1 MTFSYRH
8 RKLIVLLLLFLLSVT
23 ASFFIFRSHFT
34 PKKKTS
40 TKKIV
45 LTPKKEETTTDNDTY
60 YLVDIK
66 GAINNPGTYSMKKG
80 SRVIDVIHLAGELKS
95 DADTSVLNLSKKVT
109 DEMVIIVYSYDEVK
123 NLMFDLYKNE
133 LEDGIT
139 KREAEDKLREVSLK
153 IFGLTKDS
161 SRRERERAYRD
172 YGRQFF
178 DVIEEVTDWTVTTGL
193 KENEWFNALV
203 NYANLKEGDKNLFV
217 NEHEEVILSVA
228 RMGKRHHDTMLQRLP
243 ENTTYSVETDLYGAA
258 VGADID
264 RYLIGQE
271 DWTKLVDAITKA
283 FTVMIQELIFAEIL
297 EAPKKLPVQSGFVE
311 TGALSTATRKKFNK
325 VLQNVSVANDNADVV
340 IMGTMVALQ
349 ELEGLIDI
357 NWLADSQKE
366 DKAKM
371 GRLGNYG
378 RYTLVE
384 IPQRFARNDVTKDMY
399 KDDVLWVFASGDNKM
414 VDMVD
419 VGETLIE
426 EITDRGTANSNI
438 ADLMKYEVQREFGV
452 ATRLGRYFGQWTITE

>member
-1 MTFSYRH
+1 MNKMNFSAH
-8 RKLIVLLLLFLLSVT
+8 VLNVFDEM
-23 ASFFIFRSHFT
+23 
-34 PKKKTS
+34 KTS
-40 TKKIV
+40 Y
-45 LTPKKEETTTDNDTY
+45 E
-60 YLVDIK
+60 
-66 GAINNPGTYSMKKG
+66 
-80 SRVIDVIHLAGELKS
+80 
-95 DADTSVLNLSKKVT
+95 
-109 DEMVIIVYSYDEVK
+109 EVK

-133 LEDGIT
+133 LDDGIS

-172 YGRQFF
+172 HARQYF
-178 DVIEEVTDWTVTTGL
+178 DVIEEVTDWTVSTGL

-203 NYANLKEGDKNLFV
+203 NYRNLKEGDTNLFV
-217 NEHEEVILSVA
+217 NEHEEVILSIA

-243 ENTTYSVETDLYGAA
+243 ENTTYSVETDVYGAA

-283 FTVMIQELIFAEIL
+283 FVVKIQELIFAEIL
-297 EAPKKLPVQSGFVE
+297 EAPKKLPAQSEFVQ
-311 TGALSTATRKKFNK
+311 TGALNTTNRKKFNK

-349 ELEGLIDI
+349 ELENLIDVK
-357 NWLADSQKE
+357 WVADSQKE
-366 DKAKM
+366 DIAKM

-384 IPQRFARNDVTKDMY
+384 IPQRFARNDVTKSMY
-399 KDDVLWVFASGDNKM
+399 KDDTLFVFATGDNKL

-426 EITDRGTANSNI
+426 EITERGTANSNI
-438 ADLMKYEVQREFGV
+438 ADIMKYEVQRELGV
-452 ATRLGRYFGQWTITE
+452 STRIGRYLRSWPITD

>member
-1 MTFSYRH
+1 MRSMNFSAH
-8 RKLIVLLLLFLLSVT
+8 VMNVFSDMQ
-23 ASFFIFRSHFT
+23 
-34 PKKKTS
+34 TS
-40 TKKIV
+40 Y
-45 LTPKKEETTTDNDTY
+45 E
-60 YLVDIK
+60 
-66 GAINNPGTYSMKKG
+66 
-80 SRVIDVIHLAGELKS
+80 
-95 DADTSVLNLSKKVT
+95 
-109 DEMVIIVYSYDEVK
+109 EVK
-123 NLMFDLYKNE
+123 NLMFDLYKGE
-133 LEDGIT
+133 LDDGIS
-139 KREAEDKLREVSLK
+139 KRDAEDKLREVSLR

-161 SRRERERAYRD
+161 TRRERERAYRD
-172 YGRQFF
+172 YGRQYF
-178 DVIEEVTDWTVTTGL
+178 DVIEEVTDWTVSTGL
-193 KENEWFNALV
+193 KENEWFNVLV

-243 ENTTYSVETDLYGAA
+243 ENTTYSVDTDVYGAA

-283 FTVMIQELIFAEIL
+283 FVVMIQELIFAEIL
-297 EAPKKLPVQSGFVE
+297 EAPKKLPAQAEFVQ
-311 TGALSTATRKKFNK
+311 TGALDKTNRKKFNK
-325 VLQNVSVANDNADVV
+325 ICQNVSTANDNAEVV

-349 ELEGLIDI
+349 ELENLVDV
-357 NWLADSQKE
+357 NWIADSQKE
-366 DKAKM
+366 DKATM

-384 IPQRFARNDVTKDMY
+384 IPQRFARNDVTKEMY
-399 KDDVLWVFASGDNKM
+399 KDDTLWVFASGDNKM

-438 ADLMKYEVQREFGV
+438 ADIMKYEVQREFGV
-452 ATRLGRYFGQWTITE
+452 ATKLCRYFGQWTITD

>member
-1 MTFSYRH
+1 MRKMNFSAH
-8 RKLIVLLLLFLLSVT
+8 
-23 ASFFIFRSHFT
+23 
-34 PKKKTS
+34 
-40 TKKIV
+40 
-45 LTPKKEETTTDNDTY
+45 
-60 YLVDIK
+60 
-66 GAINNPGTYSMKKG
+66 
-80 SRVIDVIHLAGELKS
+80 
-95 DADTSVLNLSKKVT
+95 VLNVF
-109 DEMVIIVYSYDEVK
+109 DEMKTSYDEVK

-325 VLQNVSVANDNADVV
+325 ILQNVSVANDNADVV

-357 NWLADSQKE
+357 NWLANSQKE

-378 RYTLVE
+378 RYTLIE

>member
-1 MTFSYRH
+1 MNKMNFSAH
-8 RKLIVLLLLFLLSVT
+8 VLNVFDEM
-23 ASFFIFRSHFT
+23 
-34 PKKKTS
+34 KTS
-40 TKKIV
+40 Y
-45 LTPKKEETTTDNDTY
+45 E
-60 YLVDIK
+60 
-66 GAINNPGTYSMKKG
+66 
-80 SRVIDVIHLAGELKS
+80 
-95 DADTSVLNLSKKVT
+95 
-109 DEMVIIVYSYDEVK
+109 EVK
-123 NLMFDLYKNE
+123 NLMFDLYKDE
-133 LEDGIT
+133 LDDGIS
-139 KREAEDKLREVSLK
+139 KREAEDKLREVSLR

-172 YGRQFF
+172 HARQYF
-178 DVIEEVTDWTVTTGL
+178 DVIEEVTDWTVSTGL

-203 NYANLKEGDKNLFV
+203 NYRNLKEGDTNLFV
-217 NEHEEVILSVA
+217 NEHEEVILSIA

-243 ENTTYSVETDLYGAA
+243 ENTTYSVETDVYGAA

-283 FTVMIQELIFAEIL
+283 FVVKIQELIFAEIL
-297 EAPKKLPVQSGFVE
+297 EAPKKLPAQSEFVQ
-311 TGALSTATRKKFNK
+311 TGALNTINRKKFNK
-325 VLQNVSVANDNADVV
+325 ILQNVSVANDNADVV

-349 ELEGLIDI
+349 ELENLIDVK
-357 NWLADSQKE
+357 WVADSQKE
-366 DKAKM
+366 DIAKM

-384 IPQRFARNDVTKDMY
+384 IPQRFARNDVTKSMY
-399 KDDVLWVFASGDNKM
+399 KDDTLFVFATGDNKL

-438 ADLMKYEVQREFGV
+438 ADIMKYEVQRELGV
-452 ATRLGRYFGQWTITE
+452 STRIGRYFGSWTITD

>member
-1 MTFSYRH
+1 MNKMNFSAH
-8 RKLIVLLLLFLLSVT
+8 VLNVFDEM
-23 ASFFIFRSHFT
+23 
-34 PKKKTS
+34 KTS
-40 TKKIV
+40 Y
-45 LTPKKEETTTDNDTY
+45 E
-60 YLVDIK
+60 
-66 GAINNPGTYSMKKG
+66 
-80 SRVIDVIHLAGELKS
+80 
-95 DADTSVLNLSKKVT
+95 
-109 DEMVIIVYSYDEVK
+109 EVK
-123 NLMFDLYKNE
+123 NLMFDLYKDE
-133 LEDGIT
+133 LDDGIS
-139 KREAEDKLREVSLK
+139 KREAEDKLREVSLR

-172 YGRQFF
+172 HARQYF
-178 DVIEEVTDWTVTTGL
+178 DVIEEVTDWTVFTGL

-203 NYANLKEGDKNLFV
+203 NYRNLKEGDTNLFV
-217 NEHEEVILSVA
+217 NEHEEVILSIA

-243 ENTTYSVETDLYGAA
+243 ENTTYSVETDVYGAA

-283 FTVMIQELIFAEIL
+283 FVVKIQELIFAEIL
-297 EAPKKLPVQSGFVE
+297 EAPKKLPAQSEFVQ
-311 TGALSTATRKKFNK
+311 TGALNTTNRKKFNK
-325 VLQNVSVANDNADVV
+325 ILQNVSVANDNADVV

-349 ELEGLIDI
+349 ELENLIDVK
-357 NWLADSQKE
+357 WVADSQKE
-366 DKAKM
+366 DIAKM

-384 IPQRFARNDVTKDMY
+384 IPQRFARNDVTKSMY
-399 KDDVLWVFASGDNKM
+399 KDDTLFVFATGDNKL

-438 ADLMKYEVQREFGV
+438 ADIMKYEVQRELGV
-452 ATRLGRYFGQWTITE
+452 STRIGRYFGLWTITD

>member
-1 MTFSYRH
+1 MRKMNFSAH
-8 RKLIVLLLLFLLSVT
+8 VLNVFNDM
-23 ASFFIFRSHFT
+23 
-34 PKKKTS
+34 KTS
-40 TKKIV
+40 Y
-45 LTPKKEETTTDNDTY
+45 E
-60 YLVDIK
+60 
-66 GAINNPGTYSMKKG
+66 
-80 SRVIDVIHLAGELKS
+80 
-95 DADTSVLNLSKKVT
+95 
-109 DEMVIIVYSYDEVK
+109 EVK

-133 LEDGIT
+133 LDEGIT
-139 KREAEDKLREVSLK
+139 RRDAEDKLREISLK

-161 SRRERERAYRD
+161 SRRDRKRAYEE

-178 DVIEEVTDWTVTTGL
+178 DVIEEVTDWTVSTGL
-193 KENEWFNALV
+193 KDNEWFNVLV
-203 NYANLKEGDKNLFV
+203 NYKNLKEGDTNLFV

-283 FTVMIQELIFAEIL
+283 FIVKIQELIFAEIL
-297 EAPKKLPVQSGFVE
+297 EAPKKLPVQSEFVQ
-311 TGALSTATRKKFNK
+311 TGALDTAHRKKFNK
-325 VLQNVSVANDNADVV
+325 ILQNVSVANENADVV

-349 ELEGLIDI
+349 ELENLIDI

-366 DKAKM
+366 EKASI
-371 GRLGNYG
+371 GRIGHYG
-378 RYTLVE
+378 RYTLIE
-384 IPQRFARNDVTKDMY
+384 IPQRFARNNVTKNMY
-399 KDDVLWVFASGDNKM
+399 SDDILWIFASGADNNKM
-414 VDMVD
+414 IDMVD

-452 ATRLGRYFGQWTITE
+452 STRLSKYFGQWTITE

>member
-1 MTFSYRH
+1 MNKMNFSAH
-8 RKLIVLLLLFLLSVT
+8 VLNVFDEM
-23 ASFFIFRSHFT
+23 
-34 PKKKTS
+34 KTS
-40 TKKIV
+40 Y
-45 LTPKKEETTTDNDTY
+45 E
-60 YLVDIK
+60 
-66 GAINNPGTYSMKKG
+66 
-80 SRVIDVIHLAGELKS
+80 
-95 DADTSVLNLSKKVT
+95 
-109 DEMVIIVYSYDEVK
+109 EVK
-123 NLMFDLYKNE
+123 NLMFDLYKDE
-133 LEDGIT
+133 LDDGIS
-139 KREAEDKLREVSLK
+139 KREAEDKLREVSLR

-172 YGRQFF
+172 HARQYF
-178 DVIEEVTDWTVTTGL
+178 DVIEEVTDWTVSTGL

-203 NYANLKEGDKNLFV
+203 NYRNLKEGDTNLFV

-243 ENTTYSVETDLYGAA
+243 ENTTYSVETDVYGAA

-283 FTVMIQELIFAEIL
+283 FVVKIQELIFAEIL
-297 EAPKKLPVQSGFVE
+297 EAPKKLPAQSEFVQ
-311 TGALSTATRKKFNK
+311 TGALNTTNRKKFNK
-325 VLQNVSVANDNADVV
+325 ILQNVSVANDNADVV

-349 ELEGLIDI
+349 ELENLIDVK
-357 NWLADSQKE
+357 WVADSQKE
-366 DKAKM
+366 DIAKM

-384 IPQRFARNDVTKDMY
+384 IPQRFARNDVTKSMY
-399 KDDVLWVFASGDNKM
+399 KDDTLFVFASGDNKL

-426 EITDRGTANSNI
+426 EITERGTANSNI
-438 ADLMKYEVQREFGV
+438 ADIMKYEVQRELGV
-452 ATRLGRYFGQWTITE
+452 STRIGRYFGSWTITD

>member
-1 MTFSYRH
+1 MNKMNFSAH
-8 RKLIVLLLLFLLSVT
+8 VLNVFDEM
-23 ASFFIFRSHFT
+23 
-34 PKKKTS
+34 KTS
-40 TKKIV
+40 Y
-45 LTPKKEETTTDNDTY
+45 E
-60 YLVDIK
+60 
-66 GAINNPGTYSMKKG
+66 
-80 SRVIDVIHLAGELKS
+80 
-95 DADTSVLNLSKKVT
+95 
-109 DEMVIIVYSYDEVK
+109 EVK

-133 LEDGIT
+133 LDDGIS
-139 KREAEDKLREVSLK
+139 KREAENKLREVSLR

-172 YGRQFF
+172 HARQYF
-178 DVIEEVTDWTVTTGL
+178 DVIEEVTDWTVSTGL

-203 NYANLKEGDKNLFV
+203 NYRNLKEGDTNLFV

-243 ENTTYSVETDLYGAA
+243 ENTTYSVETDVYGAA

-283 FTVMIQELIFAEIL
+283 FVVKIQELIFAEIL
-297 EAPKKLPVQSGFVE
+297 EAPKKLPAQSEFVQ
-311 TGALSTATRKKFNK
+311 TGALNTTNRKKFNK
-325 VLQNVSVANDNADVV
+325 ILQNVSVANDNADVV

-349 ELEGLIDI
+349 ELENLIDVK
-357 NWLADSQKE
+357 WVADSQKE
-366 DKAKM
+366 DIAKM

-384 IPQRFARNDVTKDMY
+384 IPQRFARNDVTKSMY
-399 KDDVLWVFASGDNKM
+399 KDDTLFVFASGDNKL

-426 EITDRGTANSNI
+426 EITERGTANSNI
-438 ADLMKYEVQREFGV
+438 ADIMKYEVQRELGV
-452 ATRLGRYFGQWTITE
+452 STRIGRYFGSWTITD

>member
-1 MTFSYRH
+1 MRKMNFSAH
-8 RKLIVLLLLFLLSVT
+8 
-23 ASFFIFRSHFT
+23 
-34 PKKKTS
+34 
-40 TKKIV
+40 
-45 LTPKKEETTTDNDTY
+45 
-60 YLVDIK
+60 
-66 GAINNPGTYSMKKG
+66 
-80 SRVIDVIHLAGELKS
+80 
-95 DADTSVLNLSKKVT
+95 VLNVF
-109 DEMVIIVYSYDEVK
+109 DEMKTSYDEVK

-357 NWLADSQKE
+357 NWLANSQKE

-378 RYTLVE
+378 RYTLIE

-414 VDMVD
+414 VEEFLDIIS
-419 VGETLIE
+419 GEKTESTYITSLDRSLQSHYCALAAE
-426 EITDRGTANSNI
+426 YSRLHDGKAVEIDTFR
-438 ADLMKYEVQREFGV
+438 
-452 ATRLGRYFGQWTITE
+452 

>member
-1 MTFSYRH
+1 MNKMNFSAH
-8 RKLIVLLLLFLLSVT
+8 VLNVFDEM
-23 ASFFIFRSHFT
+23 
-34 PKKKTS
+34 KTS
-40 TKKIV
+40 Y
-45 LTPKKEETTTDNDTY
+45 E
-60 YLVDIK
+60 
-66 GAINNPGTYSMKKG
+66 
-80 SRVIDVIHLAGELKS
+80 
-95 DADTSVLNLSKKVT
+95 
-109 DEMVIIVYSYDEVK
+109 EVK

-133 LEDGIT
+133 LDDGIS

-161 SRRERERAYRD
+161 SHRERERAYRD
-172 YGRQFF
+172 HARQYF
-178 DVIEEVTDWTVTTGL
+178 DVIEEVTDWTVSTGL

-203 NYANLKEGDKNLFV
+203 NYKNLKEGDTNLFV
-217 NEHEEVILSVA
+217 NEHEEVILSIA

-243 ENTTYSVETDLYGAA
+243 ENTTYSVETDVYGAA

-283 FTVMIQELIFAEIL
+283 FVVKIQELIFAEIL
-297 EAPKKLPVQSGFVE
+297 EAPKKLPAQSEFVQ
-311 TGALSTATRKKFNK
+311 TGALNTTNRKKFNK
-325 VLQNVSVANDNADVV
+325 ILQNVSVANDNADVV

-349 ELEGLIDI
+349 ELENLIDVK
-357 NWLADSQKE
+357 WVADSQKE
-366 DKAKM
+366 DIAKM

-384 IPQRFARNDVTKDMY
+384 IPQRFARNDVTKSMY
-399 KDDVLWVFASGDNKM
+399 KDDTLFVFATGDNKL

-438 ADLMKYEVQREFGV
+438 ADIMKYEVQRELGV
-452 ATRLGRYFGQWTITE
+452 STRIGRYFGSWTITD

>member
-1 MTFSYRH
+1 MRTMNFSAH
-8 RKLIVLLLLFLLSVT
+8 VMNVFED
-23 ASFFIFRSHFT
+23 
-34 PKKKTS
+34 KKTC
-40 TKKIV
+40 
-45 LTPKKEETTTDNDTY
+45 
-60 YLVDIK
+60 
-66 GAINNPGTYSMKKG
+66 
-80 SRVIDVIHLAGELKS
+80 
-95 DADTSVLNLSKKVT
+95 
-109 DEMVIIVYSYDEVK
+109 YDEVK

-133 LEDGIT
+133 LEEGVSR
-139 KREAEDKLREVSLK
+139 REAEDKLRDVSLG

-161 SRRERERAYRD
+161 SRRDRKRAYEE

-178 DVIEEVTDWTVTTGL
+178 DVIEEVLDWTVSTGL

-203 NYANLKEGDKNLFV
+203 NYRNLNDGDENLFV
-217 NEHEEVILSVA
+217 NEHEDVILSIA

-243 ENTTYSVETDLYGAA
+243 ENTTYKVDTDVYGAA

-271 DWTKLVDAITKA
+271 DWTKLVDAVTRA
-283 FTVMIQELIFAEIL
+283 FVEKVQELIFAEIL

-311 TGALSTATRKKFNK
+311 TGALGAATRKKFNK

-349 ELEGLIDI
+349 ELENLIDVK
-357 NWLADSQKE
+357 WVADSQKE
-366 DKAKM
+366 QIADM

-378 RYTLVE
+378 RYTLIE
-384 IPQRFARNDVTKDMY
+384 IPQRFARNNVSKDMY
-399 KDDVLWVFASGDNKM
+399 KDDTLWVFASGDNKL

-426 EITDRGTANSNI
+426 EITDRGTANSNN
-438 ADLMKYEVQREFGV
+438 ADLMKYEVQRELGV
-452 ATRLGRYFGQWTITE
+452 STRLGRYFGCWTITE

>member
-1 MTFSYRH
+1 MNKMNFSAH
-8 RKLIVLLLLFLLSVT
+8 VLNVFDEM
-23 ASFFIFRSHFT
+23 
-34 PKKKTS
+34 KTS
-40 TKKIV
+40 Y
-45 LTPKKEETTTDNDTY
+45 E
-60 YLVDIK
+60 
-66 GAINNPGTYSMKKG
+66 
-80 SRVIDVIHLAGELKS
+80 
-95 DADTSVLNLSKKVT
+95 
-109 DEMVIIVYSYDEVK
+109 EVK

-133 LEDGIT
+133 LDDGIS

-172 YGRQFF
+172 HARQYF
-178 DVIEEVTDWTVTTGL
+178 DVIEEVTDWTVSTGL

-203 NYANLKEGDKNLFV
+203 NYRNLKEGDTNLFV
-217 NEHEEVILSVA
+217 NEHEEVILSIA

-243 ENTTYSVETDLYGAA
+243 ENTTYSVETDVYGAA

-283 FTVMIQELIFAEIL
+283 FVVKIQELIFAEIL
-297 EAPKKLPVQSGFVE
+297 EAPKKLPAQSEFVQ
-311 TGALSTATRKKFNK
+311 TGALNTTNRKKFNK

-349 ELEGLIDI
+349 ELENLIDVK
-357 NWLADSQKE
+357 WVADSQKE
-366 DKAKM
+366 DIAKM

-384 IPQRFARNDVTKDMY
+384 IPQRFARNDVTKSMY
-399 KDDVLWVFASGDNKM
+399 KDDTLFVFATGDNKL

-419 VGETLIE
+419 VGETIIE
-426 EITDRGTANSNI
+426 EITERGTANSNI
-438 ADLMKYEVQREFGV
+438 ADIMKYEVQRELGV
-452 ATRLGRYFGQWTITE
+452 STRIGRYFGSWTITD

>member
-1 MTFSYRH
+1 MNKMNFSAH
-8 RKLIVLLLLFLLSVT
+8 VLNVFDEM
-23 ASFFIFRSHFT
+23 
-34 PKKKTS
+34 KTS
-40 TKKIV
+40 Y
-45 LTPKKEETTTDNDTY
+45 E
-60 YLVDIK
+60 
-66 GAINNPGTYSMKKG
+66 
-80 SRVIDVIHLAGELKS
+80 
-95 DADTSVLNLSKKVT
+95 
-109 DEMVIIVYSYDEVK
+109 EVK
-123 NLMFDLYKNE
+123 NLMFDLYKDE
-133 LEDGIT
+133 LDDGIS

-172 YGRQFF
+172 HARQYF
-178 DVIEEVTDWTVTTGL
+178 DVIEEVTDWTVSTGL

-203 NYANLKEGDKNLFV
+203 NYRNLKEGDTNLFV
-217 NEHEEVILSVA
+217 NEHEEVILSIA

-243 ENTTYSVETDLYGAA
+243 ENTTYSVETDVYGAA

-283 FTVMIQELIFAEIL
+283 FVVKIQELIFAEIL
-297 EAPKKLPVQSGFVE
+297 EAPKKLPAQSEFVQ
-311 TGALSTATRKKFNK
+311 TGALNTTNRKKFNK
-325 VLQNVSVANDNADVV
+325 ILQNVSVANDNADVV

-349 ELEGLIDI
+349 ELENLIDVK
-357 NWLADSQKE
+357 WVADSQKE
-366 DKAKM
+366 DIAKM

-384 IPQRFARNDVTKDMY
+384 IPQRFARNDVTKSMY
-399 KDDVLWVFASGDNKM
+399 KDDTLFVFATGDNKL

-438 ADLMKYEVQREFGV
+438 ADIMKYEVQRELGV
-452 ATRLGRYFGQWTITE
+452 STRIGRYFGSWTITD